1 MTSATAARGRQVSE
15 GVTALAYAKVNLTL
29 EVLGRRD
36 DGYHE
41 VVTALQTVSLHDRLT
56 FVADAEISAE
66 CSVPSLSSP
75 DNLAWRAAQALKE
88 ATGYMGGARIVIE
101 KGIPEA
107 MGLGGGSSD
116 AAAALVALNRLWEL
130 GLSVTELEE
139 VGRGLGADVPFLVGG
154 GTALGVGRG
163 DRLTRLRPLPPQWLV
178 IVCPMLRVEEKTR
191 RMYGLLDR
199 ESYTDGKVTRVLVD
213 AVERAEF
220 SHQMLYNVFES
231 VAFDVFPGLDRVMRD
246 VEDAGVRHVSL
257 SGSGPALYALVG
269 DEGEGQHI
277 RDRLARL
284 GHRAYLAE
292 TRDSSPHLTLGIE
305 EN

>member
-1 MTSATAARGRQVSE
+1 MTAARVAAGKQVSE

-41 VVTALQTVSLHDRLT
+41 VATVLQTVSLHDRLT
-56 FVADAEISAE
+56 FAHDSEISVT
-66 CSVPSLSSP
+66 CSVPSLSNP
-75 DNLAWRAAQALKE
+75 DNLAWKAASALKE
-88 ATGYMGGARIVIE
+88 RSGYKGGVRIAIE

-116 AAAALVALNRLWEL
+116 AAATLAALNRLWGL
-130 GLSVTELEE
+130 GMSVAELEE
-139 VGRGLGADVPFLVGG
+139 VGRALGADVPFLVGG

-178 IVCPMLRVEEKTR
+178 VVCPLVEVEEKTR

-199 ESYTDGKVTRVLVD
+199 DSYTDGKVTRVFVD
-213 AVERAEF
+213 AVERGEF
-220 SHQMLYNVFES
+220 SRQMLYNVFES

-246 VEDAGVRHVSL
+246 VEDAGVRQVSL
-257 SGSGPALYALVG
+257 SGSGPALYTRVA
-269 DEGEGQHI
+269 DEGQGRYI
-277 RDRLARL
+277 RDRLTRL
-284 GHRAYLAE
+284 GHRAYLVE

>member
-1 MTSATAARGRQVSE
+1 MTALIAKGRRSPPSL
-15 GVTALAYAKVNLTL
+15 TALAYAKINLTL

-41 VVTALQTVSLHDRLT
+41 VATVLQTVSLHDRLT
-56 FVADAEISAE
+56 FVPDSEISVE
-66 CSVPSLSSP
+66 CSVPSLSNH
-75 DNLAWRAAQALKE
+75 DNLAWKAALALRE
-88 ATGYMGGARIVIE
+88 ATGFSDGARIAIE
-101 KGIPEA
+101 KGIPES

-116 AAAALVALNRLWEL
+116 AAATLAALNRLWGL
-130 GLSVTELEE
+130 GMSVAELEE
-139 VGRGLGADVPFLVGG
+139 VGRSLGADVPFLIGG

-163 DRLTRLRPLPPQWLV
+163 DRLTRLRPLPTQWLV
-178 IVCPMLRVEEKTR
+178 VVCPMVEVEEKTR
-191 RMYGLLDR
+191 RMYGLLDS
-199 ESYTDGKVTRVLVD
+199 ESYTDGKVTRVFVD
-213 AVERAEF
+213 AVERGEF
-220 SHQMLYNVFES
+220 SQQMLYNVFES

-257 SGSGPALYALVG
+257 SGSGPALYARVA
-269 DEGEGQHI
+269 DEGQGRYV
-277 RDRLARL
+277 RDRLVRL

>member
-1 MTSATAARGRQVSE
+1 MTSDDARQSWE

-41 VVTALQTVSLHDRLT
+41 VATVLQTVSLHDRLT
-56 FVADAEISAE
+56 FASDSEISVE
-66 CSVPSLSSP
+66 CSIPALSNP
-75 DNLAWRAAQALKE
+75 ENLAWRAARALKQ
-88 ATGYMGGARIVIE
+88 ATGYAGGARIAIS
-101 KGIPEA
+101 KDIPEA

-116 AAAALVALNRLWEL
+116 AAATLAALNRLWGL
-130 GLSVTELEE
+130 GMSVAELEK
-139 VGRGLGADVPFLVGG
+139 VGRDLGADVPFLIGG

-163 DRLTRLRPLPPQWLV
+163 DRLTRLRPLPSQWLV
-178 IVCPMLRVEEKTR
+178 VVCPMVEVEEKTR
-191 RMYGLLDR
+191 RMYGLLDS
-199 ESYTDGKVTRVLVD
+199 ESYTDGKVTRVFVD
-213 AVERAEF
+213 AVERGEF

-257 SGSGPALYALVG
+257 SGSGPALYTRVA
-269 DEGEGQHI
+269 DEAQGRHI

-284 GHRAYLAE
+284 GHRAYLVE